1 MDKTRLT
8 TTNKTNHTINNTN
21 KLHFPSSSTVAALP
35 NDDKHIHET
44 DRLLTER
51 ASSNI
56 LSDLPRSR
64 NLEETDDIDLP
75 FPGFVDRVFYC
86 LRQTTPLRY
95 QCLRLITWPWFER
108 ISMFVILLNCVTLGM
123 YQPCSHFTT
132 SEMPKKCD
140 TVRCI
145 WLQATD
151 YFIFAFFTIEMCI
164 KMTAM
169 GIFGKGSYLAETWNR
184 LDCFIVVS
192 GLIESVIPGDNLSLS
207 AIRTVRVLRPLR
219 AINRVPSMRILVMLL
234 LDTLPMLGNV
244 LLLCF
249 FVFFIFGIV
258 GVQLW
263 KGLLR
268 NRCFL
273 QLNATTIPNHALFD
287 DFPLRPFYIPPDHDS
302 FVCSQP
308 HSGGMTK
315 CSEIPK
321 LRKGNTT
328 CELDFYKSSAQLDNN
343 PNMSVNGC
351 INWNQYY
358 KFCNV
363 SDKNPFSG
371 SISFDNIGLAWVVIF
386 QIISLESWVNIMYY
400 IQDAHSFWDWIYF
413 VFLIIIGS
421 FFMINLCLVV
431 IATQFS
437 ETKRRETER
446 MLAERRRFS
455 RSSSTLISDEPGS
468 CWEETIKYL
477 ERLWKHGYKHLVM
490 LWKRHKEKHAK
501 FRPNPLNASKKR
513 RQNKQTTRN
522 NKNSSLQIQIHSTAN
537 SLPLSNLNIIH
548 RPNCRLY
555 QPTHLSTPSSI
566 SPYLINAPSASPELS
581 DIIDS
586 TKTRSPNI
594 ELQRILPPTLT
605 NSPVASSL
613 SPKVSRNH
621 RKKSADIVGLICPDI
636 NIIPPANN
644 IVENILIET
653 MNKKSSMQ
661 FCECNYQDSVSEGDD
676 DDDDDDDGD
685 GDGNYIREEN
695 KRSKINLLCHKY
707 ILSYLTKF
715 RQLITC
721 IVASKFFRRLVLSSI
736 VINTLSMG
744 IEYHG
749 QPPSL
754 TNALEYSN
762 LVFTSLFAIEMI
774 FKIVAEGCLKYIKNA
789 YNLFDSAIVI
799 MSIVELQGNKNSGLS
814 VLRTFRLLRVLKLVR
829 FMPTLRRQLVLTQED
844 WNEVLYNGM
853 DKTSAWAALYFIA
866 LMTFGNYVLFNLLVA
881 ILVEGFSTEKGG
893 PGSEVGSSTDRLAKG
908 DPFKTQVLFTGEI
921 EAPAN
926 PHELIADDAPST
938 KNSTTENKGSRMK
951 EVKILS
957 IPKISVSNDF
967 DSNLQIVATH
977 SLQLNKVP
985 TPPSPYKSII
995 KHRSSQPPTPSST
1008 STSQS
1013 FFTCPTRVDS
1023 NLLND
1028 PLQRS
1033 SSAKTSNQI
1042 QIKKQ
1047 TIDEN
1052 DTENDVSELSRVDN
1066 ASKIKSSSNEQQFPQ
1081 RRGTISITSGLR
1093 SKHHSNEAIH
1103 KRQYSLRKNRS
1114 YTTVDN
1120 DTISTLNF
1128 NKSSPNYFIP
1138 HLSNS
1143 PPPPPLPYAEKSI
1156 RDSLTQINH
1165 TQRHKANILLRR
1177 TNSCH
1182 PPSSS
1187 STTILKRFIVHDGKL
1202 IEQDIHNPQPIIKRR
1217 STLGYLS
1224 YSATQNETSGSYKTP
1239 MHENNEQYMK
1249 SNTNSSIRLVIDTN
1263 LGTQSIVNDQ
1273 SDMQLNVSKQEN
1285 ETFSLSRTLIMRFCG
1300 ERFYHCIEK
1309 RDNYSLYLFSPENRL
1324 RKGLKWL
1331 IARKPFDYSVL
1342 FFIALNCITLAM
1354 ERPSIPPISFEREFL
1369 NVTNYIF
1376 TVIFSIEMVI
1386 KIIAS
1391 GLIYGP
1397 HTYLHTGWNVM
1408 DGFLVI
1414 ISIIDLATT
1423 HRGSISATPI
1433 NGDSDATS
1441 RIFSM
1446 LRVFRLLR
1454 TLRPLRV
1461 ISRAPGLK
1469 LVVQTLL
1476 SSLRPIGHI
1485 VVICCTFFIIF
1496 GILGVQLFKGKF
1508 YYCEGPFTRNITTRQ
1523 QCEEMSNHRWKN
1535 QQYNFDNL
1543 GQALLALFVLASR
1556 DGWVQIMYNGIDAV
1570 DIDMQPIRNHNE
1582 AKLIYFI
1589 SFLLLVGFFV
1599 LNMFVGVVVENF
1611 HKCRAEQEREEKA
1624 RRTAKRA
1631 KKIDRKR
1638 RRMREVPY
1646 YAHFSPWRRRLHDV
1660 CNSKYFDLIIAA
1672 VIGLN
1677 VVTMSLEFY
1686 LMPRVFDSA
1695 LDYCNYVFTSVF
1707 IVESISKIVA
1717 LGPLRYFKDKWNQLD
1732 TMIVVLSIGG
1742 IAMEKMKNGQV
1753 LPINP
1758 TLIRV
1763 MRVLR
1768 IARVLKLLKMAKGIR
1783 ALLDTVI
1790 QALPQVGN
1798 LGLLFF
1804 LLFFIFAALGVEL
1817 FGKLECSDQH
1827 PCLGLDKHAHF
1838 KDFGMAFLTL
1848 FRIATGDNWNGI
1860 MKDALR
1866 QDDSPQGAKSQFM
1879 TILAPIYFVIF
1890 VLMAQFVLVNVVVAV
1905 LMKKLDESN
1914 RMVADDAEIDE
1925 EIERQLEADAHE
1937 RNYIE
1942 PQPLDDADLNF
1953 LNDNTMQIF
1962 PLTKQLSLPPNFTF
1976 HSMNSP
1982 TARRPKFKPI
1992 EIVRGSSLS
2001 SVVGSPSRFIKLLI
2015 DKSSSND
2022 VEKDHSSNIHLSTE
2036 FLYRSTS
2043 IVSHRRSNT
2052 VPSRYQK
2059 SNSRKRSIRKTS
2071 YLTPTYEPKVNIEH
2085 QLSSQPFSPSLLP
2098 AQQGRHIRAIDDP
2111 DEVESPRSS
2120 IINRN
2125 L

>member
-1 MDKTRLT
+1 MHLFGGEFCTLQAFNMTSREQFDMKCRCCTCIEMDLLK
-8 TTNKTNHTINNTN
+8 NHTELKDLICIQERENFDS
-21 KLHFPSSSTVAALP
+21 LHIA
-35 NDDKHIHET
+35 
-44 DRLLTER
+44 LLT
-51 ASSNI
+51 
-56 LSDLPRSR
+56 
-64 NLEETDDIDLP
+64 
-75 FPGFVDRVFYC
+75 VF
-86 LRQTTPLRY
+86 Q
-95 QCLRLITWPWFER
+95 
-108 ISMFVILLNCVTLGM
+108 
-123 YQPCSHFTT
+123 
-132 SEMPKKCD
+132 
-140 TVRCI
+140 
-145 WLQATD
+145 
-151 YFIFAFFTIEMCI
+151 
-164 KMTAM
+164 
-169 GIFGKGSYLAETWNR
+169 
-184 LDCFIVVS
+184 
-192 GLIESVIPGDNLSLS
+192 
-207 AIRTVRVLRPLR
+207 
-219 AINRVPSMRILVMLL
+219 
-234 LDTLPMLGNV
+234 
-244 LLLCF
+244 
-249 FVFFIFGIV
+249 
-258 GVQLW
+258 
-263 KGLLR
+263 
-268 NRCFL
+268 
-273 QLNATTIPNHALFD
+273 
-287 DFPLRPFYIPPDHDS
+287 
-302 FVCSQP
+302 
-308 HSGGMTK
+308 
-315 CSEIPK
+315 
-321 LRKGNTT
+321 
-328 CELDFYKSSAQLDNN
+328 
-343 PNMSVNGC
+343 
-351 INWNQYY
+351 
-358 KFCNV
+358 
-363 SDKNPFSG
+363 
-371 SISFDNIGLAWVVIF
+371 
-386 QIISLESWVNIMYY
+386 
-400 IQDAHSFWDWIYF
+400 
-413 VFLIIIGS
+413 
-421 FFMINLCLVV
+421 
-431 IATQFS
+431 
-437 ETKRRETER
+437 
-446 MLAERRRFS
+446 
-455 RSSSTLISDEPGS
+455 
-468 CWEETIKYL
+468 
-477 ERLWKHGYKHLVM
+477 
-490 LWKRHKEKHAK
+490 
-501 FRPNPLNASKKR
+501 
-513 RQNKQTTRN
+513 
-522 NKNSSLQIQIHSTAN
+522 
-537 SLPLSNLNIIH
+537 
-548 RPNCRLY
+548 
-555 QPTHLSTPSSI
+555 
-566 SPYLINAPSASPELS
+566 
-581 DIIDS
+581 
-586 TKTRSPNI
+586 
-594 ELQRILPPTLT
+594 
-605 NSPVASSL
+605 
-613 SPKVSRNH
+613 
-621 RKKSADIVGLICPDI
+621 
-636 NIIPPANN
+636 
-644 IVENILIET
+644 
-653 MNKKSSMQ
+653 
-661 FCECNYQDSVSEGDD
+661 
-676 DDDDDDDGD
+676 
-685 GDGNYIREEN
+685 
-695 KRSKINLLCHKY
+695 
-707 ILSYLTKF
+707 
-715 RQLITC
+715 
-721 IVASKFFRRLVLSSI
+721 
-736 VINTLSMG
+736 
-744 IEYHG
+744 
-749 QPPSL
+749 
-754 TNALEYSN
+754 
-762 LVFTSLFAIEMI
+762 
-774 FKIVAEGCLKYIKNA
+774 
-789 YNLFDSAIVI
+789 
-799 MSIVELQGNKNSGLS
+799 
-814 VLRTFRLLRVLKLVR
+814 
-829 FMPTLRRQLVLTQED
+829 VLTQED

-893 PGSEVGSSTDRLAKG
+893 PGSEVGSSTDRLAKS

-1138 HLSNS
+1138 HLPNS

-1187 STTILKRFIVHDGKL
+1187 STTILKRFIVQDGKL

-1224 YSATQNETSGSYKTP
+1224 YSATQNETSGSYKIP